1 MGQNR
6 PNRNENRKVKKMI
19 SKNVHYV
26 DNSGTNAVAMFFP
39 QFAEAYKTGKLCE
52 ELSDLFEIEILEGFN
67 EDGSDRMIINAA

>member
-1 MGQNR
+1 
-6 PNRNENRKVKKMI
+6 MI
-19 SKNVHYV
+19 SRNVHYV

>member
-1 MGQNR
+1 
-6 PNRNENRKVKKMI
+6 
-19 SKNVHYV
+19 
-26 DNSGTNAVAMFFP
+26 MFFP